1 MSYLS
6 DKGWGT
12 KFPYDLIRVRVQA
25 NTSYQIKRIME
36 TIGKEKGLVE
46 MDRSE
51 IMANSGE
58 GPKLRMS
65 LNLSIATI
73 KRVVAKLQNND
84 IILRFGNNRKGEWRI
99 K

>member
-58 GPKLRMS
+58 GPKLRMF
-65 LNLSIATI
+65 ATFKDLKAE
-73 KRVVAKLQNND
+73 KRETQK
-84 IILRFGNNRKGEWRI
+84 NRKQNKWYNEL
-99 K
+99 KS